1 VLIGAPAA
9 GLLPGALADEDFRVR
24 AGAADALDRLGWS
37 PAPGEETVRYLI
49 AKERWSDLARMGSQV
64 VGPLVAVLNDRDDS
78 IRRRAVR
85 VLGEVRDPR
94 AVPALMA
101 LLHDDYYSIR
111 REAAAALAA
120 AGTPAVAP
128 VVSALDD
135 PDGDVRKRAADVLA
149 CIGDAR
155 AIAPLL
161 RAANDEDWYV
171 RKAAEDALQGIRGR
185 IEGNR

>member
-1 VLIGAPAA
+1 
-9 GLLPGALADEDFRVR
+9 
-24 AGAADALDRLGWS
+24 
-37 PAPGEETVRYLI
+37 
-49 AKERWSDLARMGSQV
+49 
-64 VGPLVAVLNDRDDS
+64 
-78 IRRRAVR
+78 
-85 VLGEVRDPR
+85 
-94 AVPALMA
+94 MA

-171 RKAAEDALQGIRGR
+171 RKAAEDALQRIRGR